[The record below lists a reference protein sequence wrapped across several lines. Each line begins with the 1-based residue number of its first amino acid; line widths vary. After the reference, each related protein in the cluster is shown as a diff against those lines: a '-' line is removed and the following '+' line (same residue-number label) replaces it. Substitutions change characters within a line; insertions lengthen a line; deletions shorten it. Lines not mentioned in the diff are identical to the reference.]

1 MNAFMQ
7 SVRNNSPD
15 DNYKHEVEIL
25 STEVHH
31 HEDHTFEGSE
41 FMDDALRMQEQL
53 LDDDE

>member
-1 MNAFMQ
+1 MNLFMQ
-7 SVRNNSPD
+7 MVHDNGTN

-41 FMDDALRMQEQL
+41 FMDDALRMHEQL

>member
-1 MNAFMQ
+1 MNPFMQ

-41 FMDDALRMQEQL
+41 FIDDALRMQEQL

>member
-1 MNAFMQ
+1 MNPFMQ
-7 SVRNNSPD
+7 SAPDNGSD

>member
-1 MNAFMQ
+1 MNLFMQ
-7 SVRNNSPD
+7 MVHDNGTE

-25 STEVHH
+25 STEIHH

-41 FMDDALRMQEQL
+41 FMDDALRMHEQL